1 MFFFLFASFSS
12 ISNEIVGT
20 ESLKVKVSPISLF
33 LLNLHIVPPFPLGDF
48 FSKFLKRG
56 GRGKKISGG
65 GVQKRGKD
73 IFLGGTWNLKIKAW
87 KIM

>member
-1 MFFFLFASFSS
+1 MFFFLFTLFSS

-56 GRGKKISGG
+56 GRGKKISRGIL
-65 GVQKRGKD
+65 KRGKKV
-73 IFLGGTWNLKIKAW
+73 FLEGGLGI
-87 KIM
+87 